1 MATTI
6 ATAVLTDSAGLMLEI
21 GIAPRL
27 GGIRVML
34 TDAQARLLI
43 AQLRGGLDVRDEMRS
58 RGEVID

>member
-6 ATAVLTDSAGLMLEI
+6 ATAVLTDRTGLILEV

-27 GGIRVML
+27 GSIHLVL
-34 TDAQARLLI
+34 SDAQARLLI